1 MARPRVMISVA
12 KVGSSDPRYPK
23 ARRAMLERKH
33 VKFLETHDTTI
44 NVEVTEETRII
55 DSLERTRI
63 QCTLKLRARVFGEW
77 KTFPQYSGDD
87 RPFQYGRHSLGTSI
101 NQYNQ

>member
-1 MARPRVMISVA
+1 MAKRPRVMISVA

-33 VKFLETHDTTI
+33 AKFLESHDTTI

-77 KTFPQYSGDD
+77 KSFPNTQEMIDQLDAAGILWET
-87 RPFQYGRHSLGTSI
+87 R
-101 NQYNQ
+101 